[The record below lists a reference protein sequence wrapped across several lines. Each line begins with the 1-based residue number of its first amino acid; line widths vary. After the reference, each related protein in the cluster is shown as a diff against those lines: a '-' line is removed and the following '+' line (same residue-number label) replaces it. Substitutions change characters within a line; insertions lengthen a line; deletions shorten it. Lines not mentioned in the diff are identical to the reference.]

1 LSRNAWSPSR
11 EAAPSKPNDVEHAA
25 ALRCAKS
32 RLQMFAVLP
41 QIPENSEQTGGQGMS
56 DSSSVILEKRGQAF
70 WITIN
75 RPDKRNA
82 LNGDVIAGI
91 SRGYR
96 EAHEDRDVRAIV
108 LTGVGEKAFC
118 AGADLQNSGAA
129 FARDLSIP
137 NVDYADLLRQ
147 SQNATKPSIARV
159 GGVCM
164 AGGMGLLCMTDMAV
178 AAQEAVF
185 GLPEVK
191 VGVFPM
197 QVLSLLQTIA
207 PPRLVAEWAL
217 TGEPFDA
224 RTALSGGLLNYVVP
238 AAELDAKVEWLIGR
252 IVDKSPTA
260 IRRGKYAMRAIA
272 SMSFDES
279 IAYTESQI
287 ALLAMTEDAKE
298 GLKAF
303 GEKRKP
309 VWTGK

>member
-1 LSRNAWSPSR
+1 MT
-11 EAAPSKPNDVEHAA
+11 D
-25 ALRCAKS
+25 
-32 RLQMFAVLP
+32 
-41 QIPENSEQTGGQGMS
+41 
-56 DSSSVILEKRGQAF
+56 DSVILDKRGQSL

-91 SRGYR
+91 ARGYR
-96 EAHEDRDVRAIV
+96 RAHEEADVRVIV
-108 LTGVGEKAFC
+108 LTGAGDKAFC

-129 FARDLSIP
+129 FAMDFSRP
-137 NVDYADLLRQ
+137 NAEYADLLRLAK
-147 SQNATKPSIARV
+147 SATKPAIARIN
-159 GGVCM
+159 GVCM
-164 AGGMGLLCMTDMAV
+164 AGGMGLLCMTDMAI
-178 AAQEAVF
+178 AADHVMF

-197 QVLSLLQTIA
+197 QVLSLLQDIA
-207 PPRLVAEWAL
+207 PPRLINEWAL

-224 RTALSGGLLNYVVP
+224 KSAVAAGLLNYAVP
-238 AAELDAKVEWLIGR
+238 AAELDAKIDWLIGR
-252 IVDKSPTA
+252 ITDKSPTA

-272 SMSFDES
+272 AMSFDES

-287 ALLAMTEDAKE
+287 AVLAMTEDAKE

-303 GEKRKP
+303 AEKRKP

>member
-1 LSRNAWSPSR
+1 M
-11 EAAPSKPNDVEHAA
+11 DF
-25 ALRCAKS
+25 AK
-32 RLQMFAVLP
+32 
-41 QIPENSEQTGGQGMS
+41 
-56 DSSSVILEKRGQAF
+56 
-70 WITIN
+70 
-75 RPDKRNA
+75 
-82 LNGDVIAGI
+82 
-91 SRGYR
+91 
-96 EAHEDRDVRAIV
+96 
-108 LTGVGEKAFC
+108 
-118 AGADLQNSGAA
+118 
-129 FARDLSIP
+129 P
-137 NVDYADLLRQ
+137 NVDYADLLRL
-147 SQNATKPSIARV
+147 SQNATKPAIARV

-178 AAQEAVF
+178 AAEHVIF

-197 QVLSLLQTIA
+197 QVLSLLQSIA
-207 PPRLVAEWAL
+207 PRRLVNEWAL

-224 RTALSGGLLNYVVP
+224 KSAQAAGLLNYVVP
-238 AAELDAKVEWLIGR
+238 AAELDAKIDWLIGR

-309 VWTGK
+309 SWPGITLPSTPVSSEDAFAPAGRIRAQCNYPGLAFSPAASMPAMAQISSLSEVSPLTPTAPSRVVPS

>member
-1 LSRNAWSPSR
+1 MTDTA
-11 EAAPSKPNDVEHAA
+11 
-25 ALRCAKS
+25 
-32 RLQMFAVLP
+32 AVLL
-41 QIPENSEQTGGQGMS
+41 
-56 DSSSVILEKRGQAF
+56 DKRGSAF

-82 LNGDVIAGI
+82 INAEVVAGI
-91 SRGYR
+91 AKGYR
-96 EAHEDRDVRAIV
+96 DAHDDPEVRIIV
-108 LTGVGEKAFC
+108 LTGAGDKAFC
-118 AGADLQNSGAA
+118 AGADLQHTSAA
-129 FARDLSIP
+129 FAADFSKP
-137 NVDYADLLRQ
+137 NVDYADLLRLA
-147 SQNATKPSIARV
+147 QNATKPALARV

-164 AGGMGLLCMTDMAV
+164 AGGMGLLCMTDLAI
-178 AAQEAVF
+178 AADHVLF

-197 QVLSLLQTIA
+197 QVMSLLQSIA
-207 PPRLVAEWAL
+207 PRRMVHEWAL

-224 RTALSGGLLNYVVP
+224 STARFAGLLNYVVP
-238 AAELDAKVEWLIGR
+238 AAELDAKVAWLIDR

-298 GLKAF
+298 GLTAF
-303 GEKRKP
+303 AEKRKP
-309 VWTGK
+309 SWPGR

>member
-1 LSRNAWSPSR
+1 M
-11 EAAPSKPNDVEHAA
+11 ND
-25 ALRCAKS
+25 
-32 RLQMFAVLP
+32 AVL
-41 QIPENSEQTGGQGMS
+41 IER
-56 DSSSVILEKRGQAF
+56 RGQAL
-70 WITIN
+70 WITLN

-82 LNGDVIAGI
+82 INADVVAGI

-96 EAHEDRDVRAIV
+96 QAHNEADVRVIV
-108 LTGVGEKAFC
+108 LTGAGDKAFC

-129 FARDLSIP
+129 FAMDFAKP
-137 NVDYADLLRQ
+137 NVDFADLLRL
-147 SQNATKPSIARV
+147 SQDATKPAIARV
-159 GGVCM
+159 NGTCM

-178 AAQEAVF
+178 AADHVVF

-197 QVLSLLQTIA
+197 QVMALLQSIA
-207 PPRLVAEWAL
+207 PRRAVNEWSI

-224 RTALSGGLLNYVVP
+224 QAAMDAGLLNYVVP
-238 AAELDAKVEWLIGR
+238 AAELDAKVDWLIGR
-252 IVDKSPTA
+252 IIDKSPTA
-260 IRRGKYAMRAIA
+260 IRRGKYALCAIA

-287 ALLAMTEDAKE
+287 ALLALTQDAKE

-309 VWTGK
+309 VWPGK

>member
-1 LSRNAWSPSR
+1 MT
-11 EAAPSKPNDVEHAA
+11 D
-25 ALRCAKS
+25 
-32 RLQMFAVLP
+32 
-41 QIPENSEQTGGQGMS
+41 NS
-56 DSSSVILEKRGQAF
+56 VVLEKRGRAF

-82 LNGDVIAGI
+82 LNGEVIAGI
-91 SRGYR
+91 AKGYR
-96 EAHEDRDVRAIV
+96 NAHDDGDVRVIV
-108 LTGVGEKAFC
+108 LTGAGDKAFC

-129 FARDLSIP
+129 FAMDFARP
-137 NVDYADLLRQ
+137 NVEYADLLRL

-159 GGVCM
+159 AGACM

-178 AAQEAVF
+178 AADHAVF

-197 QVLSLLQTIA
+197 QVMSLLQEIA
-207 PPRLVAEWAL
+207 PRRLVSEWAL

-224 RTALSGGLLNYVVP
+224 RTAQAAGLLNYVVP
-238 AAELDAKVEWLIGR
+238 ATGLDAKLEWLIGR

-272 SMSFDES
+272 SMSFDQS

-287 ALLAMTEDAKE
+287 ALLAMTEDARE

-303 GEKRKP
+303 HEKRKP
-309 VWTGK
+309 SWSDK